1 VTDDP
6 YTRITMSVR
15 RLIKEYKEH
24 GKLIVALDF
33 DDTVFDFHKVGSTY
47 PRVLD
52 LAARCSA
59 LGFYIVLFTG
69 GDPKDYG
76 VQKEYLARHGVIV
89 SSVNCNPIPL
99 PFGNHGKPYY
109 NILLDDRAG
118 LGEAC
123 TVLESLLDSFAIL
136 EPKG

>member
-1 VTDDP
+1 MDDP
-6 YTRITMSVR
+6 YTRIAISVR

-33 DDTVFDFHKVGSTY
+33 DDTVFDFHRAGHSY
-47 PRVLD
+47 PKVLD

-69 GDPKDYG
+69 CDPKDYDTCKEFLAKRG
-76 VQKEYLARHGVIV
+76 VTV
-89 SSVNCNPIPL
+89 SSVNCNPVPL

-123 TVLESLLDSFAIL
+123 TVLESLLDSSAIL
-136 EPKG
+136 E